1 MIYIMD
7 YYCLPSYVIRCM
19 YAECIGWSFPEFH
32 GHVDKMD
39 NPSGPGRMST
49 NDPGLT
55 RWCLR
60 DKVRL
65 EVQRYPEEPKP
76 WTVFRRVWEET
87 IQTYPVI
94 QRITGYIHDTQIG
107 KLSNV
112 CRSCIL
118 IVVTKIA
125 KRRGVELPNS
135 YSTLNNR
142 RVLYKHH

>member
-1 MIYIMD
+1 MQNALVDASQNSMVMWTRWTFH
-7 YYCLPSYVIRCM
+7 LAL
-19 YAECIGWSFPEFH
+19 AECRPTILASP
-32 GHVDKMD
+32 VD
-39 NPSGPGRMST
+39 
-49 NDPGLT
+49 
-55 RWCLR
+55 LR

-107 KLSNV
+107 KLANV

-142 RVLYKHH
+142 RVSINIVIHRFRQLPNAS